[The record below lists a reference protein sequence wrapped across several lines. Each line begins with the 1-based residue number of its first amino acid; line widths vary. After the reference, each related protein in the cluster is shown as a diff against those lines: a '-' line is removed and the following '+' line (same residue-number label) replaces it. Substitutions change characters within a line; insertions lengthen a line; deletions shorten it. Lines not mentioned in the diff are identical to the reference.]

1 MTAGINAAL
10 VAVHAELQNPKKNQ
24 TAKAGS
30 FSYSYADLATILD
43 QVRPI
48 LARHGL
54 AVAQDIRMEDGLQV
68 FTLLLHD
75 SGEQLTFG
83 PIRGGTGSDWQAMG
97 SAISYA
103 RRYGL
108 ISALG
113 LMGEGED
120 DDGAATKVT
129 RVKVSHSDQTI
140 PDDPWAVT
148 AVEAVQEVMGGTVIV
163 PGGLSGPAARAV
175 VRNGSEPATEKQLFM
190 VRKLVAQAA
199 TTAGLDSLELMNAQ
213 LQDLKLATV
222 TESGELTKG
231 QASALIDVL
240 MKGAG
245 K

>member
-1 MTAGINAAL
+1 MSANIHAAL
-10 VAVHAELQNPKKNQ
+10 VAAQSELSNPKKNQ

-30 FSYSYADLATILD
+30 YSYSYADLPTILD
-43 QVRPI
+43 LVRPI
-48 LARHGL
+48 LAKHGL
-54 AVAQDIRMEDGLQV
+54 AVAQDVRMVEGLQV
-68 FTLLLHD
+68 FTLLIHT

-83 PIRGGTGSDWQAMG
+83 PIRGTAGSDWQAMG

-120 DDGAATKVT
+120 DDAQATKVE

-140 PDDPWAVT
+140 PDDPWMT
-148 AVEAVQEVMGGTVIV
+148 PAVEAVSEAMGGVVIV
-163 PGGLSGPAARAV
+163 PGGLHGPAARKV
-175 VRNGSEPATEKQLFM
+175 VRDGSAPATDKQLFM
-190 VRKLVAQAA
+190 VRKLVAQSAA
-199 TTAGLDSLELMNAQ
+199 EAGLDALELMNAQ

-222 TESGELTKG
+222 TESAELTKG
-231 QASALIDVL
+231 QASALIDAL
-240 MKGAG
+240 GKGGA